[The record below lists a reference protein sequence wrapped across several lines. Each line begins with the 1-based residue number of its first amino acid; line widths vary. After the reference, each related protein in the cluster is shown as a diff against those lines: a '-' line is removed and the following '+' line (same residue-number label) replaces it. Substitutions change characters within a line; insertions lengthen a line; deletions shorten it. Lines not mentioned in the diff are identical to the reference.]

1 MAGND
6 AQQTSSAIS
15 PNVGDWV
22 ATFVAQRKWVEQGIR
37 ERIPNGDR
45 AARLAEAD
53 VALPDVD
60 LPDFDALQ
68 RIADLLEAKLQEMLD
83 VVLNNG
89 DPDTGVRLPPD
100 FDLGTNPESLREEV
114 YRDERL
120 WLFKGGIQEI
130 LYRFRD
136 QGNALVMEERNRLL
150 KSLSARVQQ
159 LEKVIVE
166 LNAHPVVAQALDAD
180 EVLRIDQTLEAVRA
194 IPLCYS
200 SILTSREA
208 GVTPLLE
215 DNYYQLQG
223 QFTAACAQLCL
234 QLYGNVSNL
243 HLRDLLNL
251 KALYILDVL
260 PSDTPPASLKETER
274 KHLERKRDLM
284 LKRVMLL
291 AKKESWPTWP
301 ILQLYRYDQRF
312 GRLPAKEHHQQH
324 EAAMSTAGIPSEL
337 RGIPVVAGW

>member
-1 MAGND
+1 MAGDD
-6 AQQTSSAIS
+6 AQQTLAAEGSEAG
-15 PNVGDWV
+15 NWV
-22 ATFVAQRKWVEQGIR
+22 TAFAVQRKLIEQGIR
-37 ERIPNGDR
+37 DRLSPRDR
-45 AARLAEAD
+45 AFRLAEAD
-53 VALPDVD
+53 GALPDAY
-60 LPDFDALQ
+60 LPDSDALQ
-68 RIADLLEAKLQEMLD
+68 HIADLLEEKLQEMLR
-83 VVLNNG
+83 VVLSKG
-89 DPDTGVRLPPD
+89 CPDLGVRLPPGFD
-100 FDLGTNPESLREEV
+100 FGSDLESLRDTV
-114 YRDERL
+114 SRDERQ

-159 LEKVIVE
+159 LEKVIAE

-180 EVLRIDQTLEAVRA
+180 ETLRIERTLEAARA
-194 IPLCYS
+194 IATRYS

-208 GVTPLLE
+208 GVAPLLE

-243 HLRDLLNL
+243 HLRDLLQL
-251 KALYILDVL
+251 KALYVLDVL
-260 PSDTPPASLKETER
+260 PSNDPPASLKETER